1 MLHRDVHIDF
11 NNAIDP
17 QQKNGVND
25 EALEALAPVWLQ
37 VHRGLQ
43 AMAEMGQVQF
53 THLPY
58 LEDTLRQTQSR
69 AEQIRQKFDTLVVL
83 GIGGSALGA
92 KAIQQACGG
101 TLLPGVSF
109 PGTHGLHVLDTLDP
123 DYLGTFLEKIDP
135 ERTVFNV
142 VSKSGNTVETM
153 AQFLIFYDFLK
164 RRLGEPRFRQ
174 HIVMTTDPQQGTL
187 RELCH
192 EEGLES
198 FEILKGVGGRFSVL
212 SPVGLF
218 PAAFL
223 GVSLKELA
231 EGAIHMG
238 KRCHLEDLWTNPAG
252 MLALVACL
260 LQKNLKRSQM
270 VILNYSENLR
280 ATVDWFAQL
289 WAESLGKKQNLK
301 GELVHAGITPIPSS
315 GPRDQHSQVQ
325 LYVEGPR
332 DKMVMF
338 WQQER
343 FEKDPVIPKIYSE
356 KESLNYLGG
365 KKLSEVLFA
374 EILATEQTLKENGV
388 PSFKMTT
395 LDTGPYN
402 LGQIFFLLEI
412 ATVYMGGLLGVN
424 PYDQPGVELG
434 KKFTYGKL
442 GREGYEKFGGVL
454 ARKLKEKRYLI

>member
-1 MLHRDVHIDF
+1 MRHRDVHIDF

-17 QQKNGVND
+17 QQKIGISD
-25 EALEALAPVWLQ
+25 EALESLAPTWLE
-37 VHRGLQ
+37 VHRGLH

-58 LEDTLRQTQSR
+58 LEDTLRKTQSR
-69 AEQIRQKFDTLVVL
+69 AEQLREKFDTLVVL

-92 KAIQQACGG
+92 KAIQQACAGISRG
-101 TLLPGVSF
+101 SVAGPSNLYVW
-109 PGTHGLHVLDTLDP
+109 DTLDP
-123 DYLGTFLEKIDP
+123 NYIGTCLEKINP
-135 ERTVFNV
+135 ERTLFNV

-153 AQFLIFYDFLK
+153 AQFMIVYDFLK
-164 RRLGEPRFRQ
+164 SRLGPANFQRQ
-174 HIVMTTDPQQGTL
+174 IVMTTDPKGGAL
-187 RELCH
+187 RELCQ
-192 EEGLES
+192 EEGFES
-198 FEILKGVGGRFSVL
+198 FEILRGVGGRFSVL

-223 GVSLKELA
+223 GVSLEELV
-231 EGAIHMG
+231 EGAMHMD
-238 KRCHLEDLWTNPAG
+238 KRCRLEDLWTNPAG
-252 MLALVACL
+252 MLAVVSYL
-260 LQKNLKRSQM
+260 LQKNLNRSQM
-270 VILNYSENLR
+270 VVLNYSESLQ

-301 GELVHAGITPIPSS
+301 GEVVHAGITPITAS

-332 DKMVMF
+332 DKFVML
-338 WQQER
+338 WQQEK
-343 FEKDPVIPKIYSE
+343 FERDVTIPKLYSD
-356 KESLNYLGG
+356 KESLSYLGG
-365 KKLSEVLFA
+365 NKLSEILFA
-374 EILATEQTLKENGV
+374 EVLATEQTLRENGV
-388 PSFKMTT
+388 PNFKMTT

-402 LGQIFFLLEI
+402 LGQIFFLMEV
-412 ATVYMGGLLGVN
+412 ATVYAGGLFGVN

-434 KKFTYGKL
+434 KNFTYGKL